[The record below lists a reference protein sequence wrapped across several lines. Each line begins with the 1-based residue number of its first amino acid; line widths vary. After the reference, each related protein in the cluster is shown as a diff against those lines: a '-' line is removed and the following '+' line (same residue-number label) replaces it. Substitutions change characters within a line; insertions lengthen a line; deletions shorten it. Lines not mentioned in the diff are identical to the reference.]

1 MNRNRKQ
8 GKRISQLLWILIS
21 LFLLCSCLTSSSH
34 SSGTWQ
40 VIGVFNENH
49 SIMTAGFLD
58 EEYVA
63 TGGVLGLIA
72 YSSDGAKTWLQTNS
86 IADCR
91 YGIEIVSPE
100 VIWTCG
106 GATNV
111 RKSVDGGRTWSVQAA
126 FGDQTIK
133 GPCHS
138 ASFLDETTGW
148 LANSDIFG
156 TTTDGGASW
165 NMRTIPAGAEKIAT
179 IDTYLP
185 GEGYLLDQNGAL
197 FFTKDDG
204 QHWRETG
211 QLPLGDLTISFSA
224 YQMAA
229 MRFSDS
235 KHGLIVVSPGDYG
248 NKGQMM
254 AFHTYNGGEN
264 WISESVPVA
273 TGSVYLSRTGGYLT
287 VITAYDQLTLLR
299 YEE

>member
-1 MNRNRKQ
+1 MNRNRNPAK
-8 GKRISQLLWILIS
+8 WILQILS
-21 LFLLCSCLTSSSH
+21 SLMSLLLFLSCSAIALH
-34 SSGTWQ
+34 PSGTWR
-40 VIGVFNENH
+40 VISVYNEDH

-58 EEYVA
+58 EQHVA
-63 TGGVLGLIA
+63 TGGVLGLMA
-72 YSSDGAKTWLQTNS
+72 YSNDGAKTWLQTNS
-86 IADCR
+86 LADCR

-148 LANSDIFG
+148 LANSEIFG
-156 TTTDGGASW
+156 TTIDGGTSW
-165 NMRTIPAGAEKIAT
+165 NMRSLPETSSKVAS
-179 IDTYLP
+179 IDTYRP

-204 QHWRETG
+204 QHWRDVSHLALG
-211 QLPLGDLTISFSA
+211 PLKVSMSA
-224 YQMAA
+224 YQLAA

-248 NKGQMM
+248 NEGQMM
-254 AFHTYNGGEN
+254 AFHTYDGGEN

-273 TGSVYLSRTGGYLT
+273 AGSVYLSRIGGYLT

-299 YEE
+299 YQE

>member
-1 MNRNRKQ
+1 M
-8 GKRISQLLWILIS
+8 
-21 LFLLCSCLTSSSH
+21 
-34 SSGTWQ
+34 
-40 VIGVFNENH
+40 IGVYNEDH

-58 EEYVA
+58 EQYVA
-63 TGGVLGLIA
+63 TGGVLGLMA

-86 IADCR
+86 VADCR
-91 YGIEIVSPE
+91 YGIEVVSPK

-111 RKSVDGGRTWSVQAA
+111 RKSVDGGKTWSVQAA

-165 NMRTIPAGAEKIAT
+165 NMRAIPAGSQKIAT

-185 GEGYLLDQNGAL
+185 GQGYLLAQNGAL
-197 FFTKDDG
+197 YFTKDDG
-204 QHWRETG
+204 QHWRKAG

-229 MRFSDS
+229 MRFSDTE
-235 KHGLIVVSPGDYG
+235 HGLIVVSPGDYG
-248 NKGQMM
+248 NKGSVM
-254 AFHTYNGGEN
+254 AFHTSKAGQT
-264 WISESVPVA
+264 WTSEVVPVPA
-273 TGSVYLSRTGGYLT
+273 GPVYLSRRGGFLT

>member
-1 MNRNRKQ
+1 
-8 GKRISQLLWILIS
+8 
-21 LFLLCSCLTSSSH
+21 
-34 SSGTWQ
+34 
-40 VIGVFNENH
+40 VIGVYNEDH

-58 EEYVA
+58 EQYVA
-63 TGGVLGLIA
+63 TGGVLGLMA

-86 IADCR
+86 VADCR
-91 YGIEIVSPE
+91 YGIEVVSPQ

-111 RKSVDGGRTWSVQAA
+111 RKSVDGGRTWSAQAA

-156 TTTDGGASW
+156 TTMDGGVSW
-165 NMRTIPAGAEKIAT
+165 NMRTIPERVEKIAT
-179 IDTYLP
+179 IDTYLA
-185 GEGYLLDQNGAL
+185 GEGYLLDPNGVL
-197 FFTKDDG
+197 YFTKDDG
-204 QHWRETG
+204 QHWREAG
-211 QLPLGDLTISFSA
+211 KLPLGDLTISFSA

-229 MRFSDS
+229 MRFSD
-235 KHGLIVVSPGDYG
+235 KEHGLIVISPGDYG
-248 NKGQMM
+248 NDGQII
-254 AFHTYNGGEN
+254 AFHTYDGGET

-273 TGSVYLSRTGGYLT
+273 AGSVYLSRTGGYLT

-299 YEE
+299 YAE